1 MSSTKVEHKPAAA
14 EAAVVPKEGEHHSH
28 SRGHHKK
35 IGAANPTF
43 KKLFNDGRPAT
54 LSDEDTLSYDTLKVY
69 GPAIRA
75 ALQTDIQTKMLPE
88 ITGEK
93 TADTTQHLAEL
104 VGSMQATIYRSVA
117 HMVMD
122 ETFVKKIASEMD
134 RGTSEAVS
142 SGQVKSA
149 LQAALDTELE

>member
-1 MSSTKVEHKPAAA
+1 MSSTKVEHKPAAVP
-14 EAAVVPKEGEHHSH
+14 EAAVVSKEGEHHSH

-93 TADTTQHLAEL
+93 TAETTEHLAEL

-122 ETFVKKIASEMD
+122 
-134 RGTSEAVS
+134 
-142 SGQVKSA
+142 
-149 LQAALDTELE
+149 